1 MSDLININHFNFD
14 NNNLYTNFI
23 SNSRDFYT
31 ENNQQTTTTF
41 TETEIEYIDNVK
53 TVLNNTFNGDNILN
67 IRYADFETPLFN
79 DTTVWSYFQ
88 FNNIDNRLF
97 DKTIS
102 YWNRQNDPIIG
113 QAYNNLNDQSLTRYN
128 NIYMG
133 NYDYVGIFTY
143 DDYNDNLDNNNIDD
157 ILNTLSDLI
166 PKDDYFNNI
175 KFKINMMDINT
186 EKPIKF
192 TVFFDKSNPVTYNM
206 QDDEFRDVDG
216 NLYPIYKNI
225 NALKLQNQQENLLE
239 GNDIKTQ
246 IINLSSNN
254 FDNRFARAYSQDTE
268 SVNRFNE
275 HYVSIVTSPNDS
287 NYRSN
292 DNIISYNV
300 ELPANRLNKLSIEI
314 KDKILINNTYYFIA
328 SWDNNSKTR
337 SHYRDSL
344 FFFISSNDSSN
355 ILQYYFPS
363 MVLIKADDFVLNNN
377 SSTVPFMN
385 NNYSIN
391 DFIYTFI
398 GKNGYFELYNSW
410 NKRFYQ
416 YHIRLY
422 ISIFKYTILKEIF
435 HEENYSPNGY
445 YRMNVKNI
453 IPNFTLYGG
462 NINDDE
468 DDFIEESDR
477 ENQQSWDSENEWYIQ
492 NEANQIDEDD
502 ETNEDNEIITNNT
515 RHFMPIPELS
525 SPKSVDIGFR
535 IKFKNNNLD
544 FKLASPFYYS
554 ELKDLL
560 KIFHAFIIK
569 FGFFNEI
576 TREQIQNE
584 INIKRSFSSII
595 NFLGNVSPGTT
606 GINRTDMICKSLD
619 RNYGLNKLR
628 EVANNLPIQNVNTL
642 NKRQLCAEIAKLT
655 DRVNKLIKIYKPQ
668 NKILRKFGFHNAQR
682 YCDVNS
688 NIDIIELIN
697 IAKNANINYNSL
709 ANNNNS
715 SFKRLLCAELAK
727 YYDSFTTSDGI
738 CNNYDEWDLYDSEIY
753 SQSNP
758 GNFFIINPPNGESKC
773 ISRSYFDPA
782 VNPTLNNVLYNWI
795 PNFYSQNDFLTMS
808 DEEKQRRNIRSAFDF
823 IDASGYGGM
832 AGNIKHYDFPVL
844 DMASG
849 SSQLIDENSFNL
861 MNYYYNLPN
870 PDNLTYIFF
879 FGDGVLT
886 RIGSGPPGSA
896 NFGVSRAHGQN
907 PRPVFSIINV
917 ETKRFDP
924 PTDLDQLQQ
933 GGKPI
938 TMDDILN

>member
-14 NNNLYTNFI
+14 NNNLFTNFV
-23 SNSRDFYT
+23 SDASLYLPAFEDDSLYGDS
-31 ENNQQTTTTF
+31 TF
-41 TETEIEYIDNVK
+41 NDLQKTYIYNIKD
-53 TVLNNTFNGDNILN
+53 TLNNTFNGDNILN
-67 IRYADFETPLFN
+67 IKYSDFKTPLFN
-79 DTTVWSYFQ
+79 DTTVWTYFQ
-88 FNNIDNRLF
+88 FINIDNKLF

-102 YWNRQNDPIIG
+102 YWNRRNDPIID
-113 QAYNNLNDQSLTRYN
+113 QAYNNLNDKSLTKYN
-128 NIYMG
+128 NIFMG
-133 NYDYVGIFTY
+133 NHDYLGIFDY
-143 DDYNDNLDNNNIDD
+143 DNYNDNLDNNNIDD

-192 TVFFDKSNPVTYNM
+192 TVFFDKSKPVIFNNNDSKYL
-206 QDDEFRDVDG
+206 DGDG
-216 NLYPIYKNI
+216 NLSRIYKNI
-225 NALKLQNQQENLLE
+225 NALKLQNQLENLLE
-239 GNDIKTQ
+239 ENDVKTQ
-246 IINLSSNN
+246 IINLSSYN
-254 FDNRFARAYSQDTE
+254 FDNLFKQTFPQNTE
-268 SVNRFNE
+268 TVNRFNE
-275 HYVSIVTSPNDS
+275 HYVSIVTSPNSS
-287 NYRSN
+287 NYKSN

-300 ELPANRLNKLSIEI
+300 ELPANRLNKLSIQI
-314 KDKILINNTYYFIA
+314 NDKILINNTYYFIA
-328 SWDNNSKTR
+328 SWDDNSKTM

-363 MVLIKADDFVLNNN
+363 MVLIKADDLVLNNN

-391 DFIYTFI
+391 DFIYSFI
-398 GKNGYFELYNSW
+398 GKNGYFQLYNSW

-422 ISIFKYTILKEIF
+422 VSIFKYTILKEIF

-445 YRMNVKNI
+445 YRMNFKNI
-453 IPNFTLYGG
+453 IPNFRLTLGSG
-462 NINDDE
+462 PQD
-468 DDFIEESDR
+468 
-477 ENQQSWDSENEWYIQ
+477 
-492 NEANQIDEDD
+492 
-502 ETNEDNEIITNNT
+502 
-515 RHFMPIPELS
+515 H
-525 SPKSVDIGFR
+525 IGFR

-584 INIKRSFSSII
+584 RNIKRSFSSII
-595 NFLGNVSPGTT
+595 NFLSNVSPGTAS
-606 GINRTDMICKSLD
+606 INRTNMICKSLD

-655 DRVNKLIKIYKPQ
+655 DRVKKLITIYKSP
-668 NKILRKFGFHNAQR
+668 NKILRKFDFHNAQR
-682 YCDVNS
+682 YCDINS

-715 SFKRLLCAELAK
+715 SFKRLLCAELAR

-758 GNFFIINPPNGESKC
+758 GNFFVINPPSGESKC

-782 VNPTLNNVLYNWI
+782 VNPTLNNVLYNWV
-795 PNFYSQNDFLTMS
+795 PNISNQAKFITMS
-808 DEEKQRRNIRSAFDF
+808 DEQKRRRNIRSAYDF
-823 IDASGYGGM
+823 IDSSGYGGM

-879 FGDGVLT
+879 FGEGVLT
-886 RIGSGPPGSA
+886 PIGSGPPGSA
-896 NFGVSRAHGQN
+896 DFGVSGAHGQN

-917 ETKRFDP
+917 ETRRFDP

-938 TMDDILN
+938 NITMDDILN